1 MTKRE
6 FARFWAYHYLIWD
19 IRCLQP
25 KTVKK
30 PVKYSDIAPLEKWLA
45 LEQKINER
53 SGLNASVF
61 DVAGVRITD
70 FKRWAN
76 KLCPVIKADE
86 KGQNYI
92 CAVAHQ
98 NIAARAKRTR
108 KPLIAECDAGL
119 MKLVVPIFLN
129 GEFLGVAGGCGY
141 VLGNGEVD
149 MFMVNKTIGIAK
161 EKLRNLSD
169 DIPVMT
175 PEQAESLAG
184 FIEYE
189 VDQILKGYKN
199 KL

>member
-1 MTKRE
+1 MKLT
-6 FARFWAYHYLIWD
+6 
-19 IRCLQP
+19 
-25 KTVKK
+25 
-30 PVKYSDIAPLEKWLA
+30 DIAALKKWLE

-76 KLCPVIKADE
+76 KLCPLIKADE

-98 NIAARAKRTR
+98 NIAAEAKRTR
-108 KPLIAECDAGL
+108 KPVIAECDAGL

-141 VLGNGEVD
+141 ILGNGEVD
-149 MFMVNKTIGIAK
+149 TFIVNKTIGIAE
-161 EKLRNLSD
+161 EKLMNLSD

-175 PEQAESLAG
+175 PEQAQSHTN
-184 FIEYE
+184 FIQSEIE
-189 VDQILKGYKN
+189 QILTEYVNG
-199 KL
+199 L